1 MTALA
6 LNSDI
11 RTIRLSGVLGR
22 KFGRIHRLAVDT
34 PAEAIRALCTTKPG
48 FRAELET
55 PGNCYRVLVG
65 KEPVTDAERE
75 LHMQHGPAADYT
87 FAPTVQ
93 GSKNALG
100 QILVGVALIG
110 LSFVPGL
117 NVAIWSGAAAGSTLA
132 GLTWAGLAFNVGVAM
147 VIGGV
152 AQMLTP
158 MPKSG
163 NSDRPENKPNTQFN
177 GAVNTQ
183 AQGNPVPLA
192 YGELITGSA
201 VVSAGLSSGF
211 LAAGVAVPETGGSG
225 GAGGGSAG
233 TGSFTPG
240 AGTGYYPDTVS
251 V

>member
-75 LHMQHGPAADYT
+75 LHMQHSPAADYT

-110 LSFVPGL
+110 LSFIPGV
-117 NVAIWSGAAAGSTLA
+117 NVLAGGAAIGGWGAAIAGM
-132 GLTWAGLAFNVGVAM
+132 AFNVGVAL

-225 GAGGGSAG
+225 GTGGGSAG

-240 AGTGYYPDTVS
+240 AGTGYYPDTVA